1 MPRGGDLLR
10 KIMSSLVICIGF
22 VMSVMALLITVAL
35 LIFMGFE
42 IFDILRSSILAP
54 KTRNMLHDVALMLVM
69 LKAIKI
75 LLFYISTHRVGIK
88 YLVEI
93 SIIAPAIEI
102 IFAPDRH
109 AWWLLVIFAFFSIA
123 NLIIYL
129 VFYTRIKEL
138 DQEIV
143 QQEIQSLP
151 RI

>member
-10 KIMSSLVICIGF
+10 KIMSNLVICIGF
-22 VMSVMALLITVAL
+22 VMSVMALLIIIAL
-35 LIFMGFE
+35 LIFMSFE
-42 IFDILRSSILAP
+42 IFDILRFSILAP

-109 AWWLLVIFAFFSIA
+109 VWWLLVVFSFFSIA

-138 DQEIV
+138 DQEIAD
-143 QQEIQSLP
+143 QEVTCLP
-151 RI
+151 HV